1 MLGIKKEI
9 QNLNFRLNSEEPVSI
24 YKLKTIYYNA
34 MAETIFANKTLKR
47 LDDAYNLLYI
57 SLTEEYGHKLKSVIF

>member
-1 MLGIKKEI
+1 MLSIKKAI
-9 QNLNFRLNSEEPVSI
+9 QNLNFRLNSEELVSI
-24 YKLKTIYYNA
+24 HELKAIYYNA

-47 LDDAYNLLYI
+47 LDDTYNLLYM